1 MENTYRFAEE
11 IQRAGQR
18 NGFSNYVLKADH
30 ITVKIDDS
38 KAMKSF
44 LEDKS
49 TQREITVLLDT
60 ILAANTNVERETI
73 FDRAYTNQAF
83 MSNQNLANIMKAI
96 KRAVDHV
103 KSAVGAGFTIYALDA
118 SFIPMPINARATAF
132 MAGFIPGNS
141 SIEAEVGEI
150 GGSKNSTIADA
161 LELITGIRYK
171 EVIKEEPVPN
181 DPKKTIQ
188 YSELVKDSQG
198 NPIEEYKGKGLLDYG
213 VKPDRIAI
221 NNGTAHGNVFDKDGN
236 PVQTQ
241 MNLKATA
248 AIAAALVPYGIN
260 IVQHGVTGTPLESL
274 PALRAAGITEAHVG
288 TQWQNI
294 FWEEL
299 NTLAETDSK
308 VRDLVNRMLNTL
320 IERYGKK
327 YDITPGKI
335 AAAFRLLLKG
345 KPAEEKKFEEMIG
358 KELKN
363 ILGNYQE
370 EFDVL
375 PADVK
380 ARIAAATKRS
390 ALEHFKAFGTVGVG
404 QAVAKQSLRAKRDN
418 YPLRVTSQ
426 TAAELTAMGLRGAY
440 QKVLD
445 IVNLTKNPQQQSRE
459 LIVVFEQLSQATGQ
473 HQKITAILPL
483 LTSRDSSQPL
493 TKEELKK
500 INAAIK
506 DAADGV
512 AKQIFERTAKEQ
524 GIILMVRVSEGF
536 GRDAVAESLK
546 ANEVIVP
553 DEIRGE
559 IREIQTAIEAGE
571 EFYSSKTTTKA
582 YPIADVIVDVVE
594 GTNQFVTNSGNKTL
608 KDIPAYEAGA
618 TSVMV
623 LSYGRQGG
631 VRALGNAPDGYVGQ
645 FIANLGQHAEEFN
658 QEKILLQENGK
669 PVFYSLKDPE
679 LYAKYPAAIVKYLE
693 FLAKVRGQELSQLQE
708 EIVVMDRSREA
719 ALLNELRK
727 LQQVIPGLK
736 IVGKDQKGI
745 ADGTVAHGLKASMSK
760 EMYEQT
766 TGQPY
771 GLHKTL
777 ITIGGSAEGFMNLAV
792 VGELKSTGAV
802 GALRI
807 YSANMNNDA
816 QGQVMNDQSQRYA
829 FTEEEKKD
837 IKDLRTSYGDAEEIL
852 QGKKLFTEQDVKGE
866 VSGTFSFISTNGVFH
881 QEGNRN
887 LSDVGSVSQVL
898 QISKVNGKP
907 KSEIISDVVKLEQAQ
922 PELTAVAVAS
932 DEPSGVEIGE
942 AISQAVK
949 SEEVQ
954 GPALTGRTLY
964 DALKASPSGQKAVTM
979 CTNIRTPLSLDG
991 IMQAAK
997 ETGSIAIFQQ
1007 AISEFGYTWP
1017 QGYSPENTYQFA
1029 EEVKVA
1035 AQRNEF
1041 SNYVLKADH
1050 ITFNISDKELM
1061 KEFLADKSAQN
1072 EIIALLDAILSA
1084 KSNSEREAIFNKAL
1098 DSKAFMSDKKIS
1110 AALKALKKAV
1120 EHVKS
1125 AVGASFTIYAL
1136 DASFMPMPIN
1146 ARATAFMAGFI
1157 PGNSSIEAEVGEIG
1171 GTRNSTIADAL
1182 ELITGIRYKEV
1193 IKEEPVPNDPKKT
1206 IQYSELV

>member
-1 MENTYRFAEE
+1 M
-11 IQRAGQR
+11 
-18 NGFSNYVLKADH
+18 
-30 ITVKIDDS
+30 
-38 KAMKSF
+38 
-44 LEDKS
+44 
-49 TQREITVLLDT
+49 
-60 ILAANTNVERETI
+60 
-73 FDRAYTNQAF
+73 
-83 MSNQNLANIMKAI
+83 
-96 KRAVDHV
+96 
-103 KSAVGAGFTIYALDA
+103 
-118 SFIPMPINARATAF
+118 
-132 MAGFIPGNS
+132 
-141 SIEAEVGEI
+141 
-150 GGSKNSTIADA
+150 
-161 LELITGIRYK
+161 
-171 EVIKEEPVPN
+171 
-181 DPKKTIQ
+181 
-188 YSELVKDSQG
+188 
-198 NPIEEYKGKGLLDYG
+198 
-213 VKPDRIAI
+213 
-221 NNGTAHGNVFDKDGN
+221 
-236 PVQTQ
+236 
-241 MNLKATA
+241 
-248 AIAAALVPYGIN
+248 
-260 IVQHGVTGTPLESL
+260 
-274 PALRAAGITEAHVG
+274 
-288 TQWQNI
+288 
-294 FWEEL
+294 
-299 NTLAETDSK
+299 
-308 VRDLVNRMLNTL
+308 
-320 IERYGKK
+320 
-327 YDITPGKI
+327 
-335 AAAFRLLLKG
+335 
-345 KPAEEKKFEEMIG
+345 
-358 KELKN
+358 
-363 ILGNYQE
+363 
-370 EFDVL
+370 
-375 PADVK
+375 
-380 ARIAAATKRS
+380 
-390 ALEHFKAFGTVGVG
+390 
-404 QAVAKQSLRAKRDN
+404 
-418 YPLRVTSQ
+418 
-426 TAAELTAMGLRGAY
+426 
-440 QKVLD
+440 
-445 IVNLTKNPQQQSRE
+445 
-459 LIVVFEQLSQATGQ
+459 
-473 HQKITAILPL
+473 
-483 LTSRDSSQPL
+483 
-493 TKEELKK
+493 
-500 INAAIK
+500 
-506 DAADGV
+506 
-512 AKQIFERTAKEQ
+512 
-524 GIILMVRVSEGF
+524 
-536 GRDAVAESLK
+536 
-546 ANEVIVP
+546 
-553 DEIRGE
+553 
-559 IREIQTAIEAGE
+559 
-571 EFYSSKTTTKA
+571 
-582 YPIADVIVDVVE
+582 
-594 GTNQFVTNSGNKTL
+594 
-608 KDIPAYEAGA
+608 
-618 TSVMV
+618 
-623 LSYGRQGG
+623 
-631 VRALGNAPDGYVGQ
+631 
-645 FIANLGQHAEEFN
+645 
-658 QEKILLQENGK
+658 LQENGK

-1206 IQYSELV
+1206 IQYSELVKDSQGNPIEEYKGKGLLDYGVKPDRIAINNGTAHGNVFDKDGNPVQTQMNLKATAAIAAALVPYGINIVQHGVTGTPLESLPALRAAGITEAHVGTQWQNIFWEELNTLAETDSKVRDLVNRMLNTLIERYGKKYDITPGKIAAAFRLLLKGKPAEEKKFEEMIGKELKNILGNYQEEFDVLPADVKARIAAATKRSALEHFKAFGTVGVGQAVAKQSLRAKRDNYPLRVTSQTAAELTAMGLRGAYQKVLDIVNLTKNPQQQSRELIVVFEQLSQATGQHQKITAILPLLTSRDSSQPLTKEELKKINAAIKDAADGVAKQIFERTAKEQGIILMVRVSEGFGRDAVAESLKANEVIVPDEIRGEIREIQTAIEAGEEFYSSKTTTKAYPIADVIVDVVEGTNQFVTNSGNKTLKDIPAYEAGATSVMVLSYGRQGGVRALGNAPDGYVGQFIANLGQHAEEFNQEKILLQENGKPVFYSLKDPELYAKYPAAIVKYLEFLAKVRGQE